1 MINLAIY
8 LNTFL
13 CNKKYYKAKHF
24 HHAGF
29 SGMRH
34 FISNNAALFDRISK
48 VELKQLE
55 ADSLPKIESPG
66 VVWRFFCVKR
76 QILSFS
82 LLFMV
87 FSIIL

>member
-1 MINLAIY
+1 
-8 LNTFL
+8 
-13 CNKKYYKAKHF
+13 
-24 HHAGF
+24 
-29 SGMRH
+29 MRH